1 MPSDDIALLSMLK
14 SRLGYLTQQQRGIA
28 VNVANSDTP
37 AFVPKDLK
45 AFSFTAPGRGI
56 APGGVLPMASVQTN
70 PVFLQGRSNTAG
82 KAWAAQLAP
91 DSEARLDGNQVV
103 LEEQMIKMGQAR
115 GQYEAAINF
124 YEKSINLLQLALKAP
139 GKP

>member
-1 MPSDDIALLSMLK
+1 MASNEIPLLSMLK
-14 SRLGYLTQQQRGIA
+14 SRLGYLSQQQRGIA

-45 AFSFTAPGRGI
+45 TFSYTAPGRGI
-56 APGGVLPMASVQTN
+56 APGGMLPMA
-70 PVFLQGRSNTAG
+70 PVHTDAAFIQGRSNTAA
-82 KAWAAQLAP
+82 KTWQSQSAP

-103 LEEQMIKMGQAR
+103 LEEQMMKMGQAR
-115 GQYEAAINF
+115 GQYEAAITF
-124 YEKSINLLQLALKAP
+124 YEKSLNLLQLALKAP